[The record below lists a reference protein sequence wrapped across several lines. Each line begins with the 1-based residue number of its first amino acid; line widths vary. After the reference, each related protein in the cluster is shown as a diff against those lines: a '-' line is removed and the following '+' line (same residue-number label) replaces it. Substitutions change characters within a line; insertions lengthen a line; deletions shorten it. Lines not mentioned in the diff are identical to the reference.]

1 MFLVSA
7 VYNENDI
14 PITRISFDTI
24 TINNSRHVMFF
35 ESSSLQN
42 VLIKQHVMSVA
53 KFMMKHVKY
62 HKWSK
67 KPPKQ
72 L

>member
-14 PITRISFDTI
+14 PITRISFDII
-24 TINNSRHVMFF
+24 TTNSSRHVMFF

-42 VLIKQHVMSVA
+42 VFIKQHVMSVA
-53 KFMMKHVKY
+53 KFMMKHVI
-62 HKWSK
+62 
-67 KPPKQ
+67 
-72 L
+72 